1 MNEFD
6 KSEGFEFDIA
16 NRINAGWENRDW
28 RQVCEMLHDSL
39 VHFD

>member
-16 NRINAGWENRDW
+16 NRINAGWENGDW

>member
-6 KSEGFEFDIA
+6 KSKEFEFDIV
-16 NRINAGWENRDW
+16 NRINAGWENGDW
-28 RQVCEMLHDSL
+28 RQVREMLHDSL